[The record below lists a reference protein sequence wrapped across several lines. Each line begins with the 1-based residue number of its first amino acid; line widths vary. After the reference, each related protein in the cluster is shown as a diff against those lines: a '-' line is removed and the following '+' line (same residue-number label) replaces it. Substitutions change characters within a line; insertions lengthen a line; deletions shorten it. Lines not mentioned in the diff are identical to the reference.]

1 MWEEMSRE
9 YFALT
14 KPYSSRAQK
23 AALPALRIDTKSEDR
38 RNNENRTGCPTI
50 GILHFGMLSHWGHD
64 ITRPDVPRCPECFA
78 LTIWEFVKQARAYIG
93 EGGMESKSIREGDE
107 MEIRA

>member
-1 MWEEMSRE
+1 M
-9 YFALT
+9 F
-14 KPYSSRAQK
+14 
-23 AALPALRIDTKSEDR
+23 
-38 RNNENRTGCPTI
+38 
-50 GILHFGMLSHWGHD
+50 
-64 ITRPDVPRCPECFA
+64 PRCPECFA